1 MILGPSQTLQPSWA
15 TAIVLFGVVCLFLYS
30 GLMSIRLFLIQL
42 PVSYVYCQREKQQQH
57 LFRAY
62 SKFQSIKEYY
72 GELLL
77 FMFVE
82 LYRFQQILI
91 FCVKWGIKRF
101 NDFAI
106 RQKSLRHYTKGIGLA
121 LCRAFPYTPI

>member
-1 MILGPSQTLQPSWA
+1 
-15 TAIVLFGVVCLFLYS
+15 
-30 GLMSIRLFLIQL
+30 MSIRLFLIQL
-42 PVSYVYCQREKQQQH
+42 PVSYVYCQREKQQQQQQH

-72 GELLL
+72 DELLL

-82 LYRFQQILI
+82 LYRFLRILI

-106 RQKSLRHYTKGIGLA
+106 RQKSLRHYIHYIL
-121 LCRAFPYTPI
+121 P

>member
-1 MILGPSQTLQPSWA
+1 MILSPSQNLQPSWA
-15 TAIVLFGVVCLFLYS
+15 TAIVLFGVVLFFLYS
-30 GLMSIRLFLIQL
+30 GLMSSRLFLIQL

-72 GELLL
+72 GELVL

-82 LYRFQQILI
+82 LYRFLQILI
-91 FCVKWGIKRF
+91 FCHQAKVIEALYKR
-101 NDFAI
+101 
-106 RQKSLRHYTKGIGLA
+106 H
-121 LCRAFPYTPI
+121 